1 MIDFGHKK
9 VGKFNFLTCAGFYAW
24 QKMEMRLFMWL
35 DFYLHFWDCT
45 KTRQRNEV
53 LRDCF
58 TASLLNGSLV
68 FFLPSQKP
76 PKRSWWFYWPIWQ
89 VTTSGNLHISSIN
102 DQQESPLPIS
112 MPTRSNHVVICDKQ
126 QNHFEGGSQ
135 KNWVPNST

>member
-9 VGKFNFLTCAGFYAW
+9 VGKFNFLTCAGFYAR

-68 FFLPSQKP
+68 FF
-76 PKRSWWFYWPIWQ
+76 FCQ
-89 VTTSGNLHISSIN
+89 VK
-102 DQQESPLPIS
+102 
-112 MPTRSNHVVICDKQ
+112 NHQRDLDGFIGQSDKLQ
-126 QNHFEGGSQ
+126 RVGIYIFLQ
-135 KNWVPNST
+135 

>member
-68 FFLPSQKP
+68 FFFAKSK
-76 PKRSWWFYWPIWQ
+76 
-89 VTTSGNLHISSIN
+89 TTKEILMVLLANLTSYN
-102 DQQESPLPIS
+102 EWEF
-112 MPTRSNHVVICDKQ
+112 TYFFNK
-126 QNHFEGGSQ
+126 
-135 KNWVPNST
+135 